1 MPITPNG
8 LKTFSIILLIFGL
21 ATTIMPPIFHKGG
34 YFFNILSIA
43 LYIPSFILLYISQKY
58 RYFVISPTMLVYL
71 PEGDNRYEIIPW
83 TMEGETRWETK
94 LKKLKIK
101 TSKSIKLKGVRLID
115 MDLLKDMKINPTSSG
130 YVYEAS
136 FDEDPLEL
144 DINSKIII
152 TIERDENI
160 DERTPFLEYTI
171 DYKPTKLPFTLR
183 TTRRIT

>member
-1 MPITPNG
+1 M
-8 LKTFSIILLIFGL
+8 
-21 ATTIMPPIFHKGG
+21 
-34 YFFNILSIA
+34 
-43 LYIPSFILLYISQKY
+43 
-58 RYFVISPTMLVYL
+58 
-71 PEGDNRYEIIPW
+71 
-83 TMEGETRWETK
+83 
-94 LKKLKIK
+94 KKWKIK

-136 FDEDPLEL
+136 FEEDPLKL

-152 TIERDENI
+152 IIERDENI